1 MCFLHLNT
9 LWLQMIS
16 LPKPFKSACD
26 EKNLQPHYKVYSEYA
41 CLVDCYTRIAVNACS
56 CRMLSM
62 PPIGKRWRFKFCG
75 GFLTPLVKRGWPF
88 HIQWAKKRSKHEVEL
103 VLRAAKHTNAAK
115 RRKTHNRRQTR
126 KENETCVAWRSYL
139 FLSWRIFA
147 PYFARNAWPGR
158 LENMSAWP
166 RNNATGT
173 KREKTCTLC

>member
-26 EKNLQPHYKVYSEYA
+26 EKNLEPHYKVYSEYA

-62 PPIGKRWRFKFCG
+62 PPIGKRWRFEFYG
-75 GFLTPLVKRGWPF
+75 GFLMPLVKRGWPC

-103 VLRAAKHTNAAK
+103 VLRAAKHINAAK
-115 RRKTHNRRQTR
+115 RSNVNVRGTNEYCAQTQR
-126 KENETCVAWRSYL
+126 TPMMDQRIDFVAYVKA
-139 FLSWRIFA
+139 LSEPIIPTIR
-147 PYFARNAWPGR
+147 
-158 LENMSAWP
+158 
-166 RNNATGT
+166 T
-173 KREKTCTLC
+173 KH